1 MTTNADSMP
10 DSTSSNM
17 DFLKLDAAA
26 LGQIRKTSEDPR
38 ESSIYDVIRV
48 ITGQSASNSMNVWSR
63 LVASHPELLTY
74 EAKYKFPGR
83 GQQFTPVCSDAQL
96 ALILKLLPGIDCVRS
111 RAGLEPTSKR
121 ARRLVDDL
129 YIMRYVGIRT
139 GTLKIGR
146 SSDAEARRE
155 NLESCQDFRIE
166 IVALYPGWGHLER
179 SIHTRLEKHRST
191 RGAGTEW
198 FAVDLTTA
206 TTAVRAAIL
215 ETTPPA

>member
-1 MTTNADSMP
+1 
-10 DSTSSNM
+10 M

-26 LGQIRKTSEDPR
+26 LGQIRKTSEETPR
-38 ESSIYDVIRV
+38 LSVLDVIGAV
-48 ITGQSASNSMNVWSR
+48 TG
-63 LVASHPELLTY
+63 VANPHNALKALREAHPELLVRV
-74 EAKYKFPGR
+74 ENHKFPGR
-83 GQQFTPVCSDAQL
+83 GQQFTQVCSEAQL
-96 ALILKLLPGIDCVRS
+96 ALILKLLPGIDCIRS
-111 RAGLEPTSKR
+111 RAGLERTSKR
-121 ARRLVDDL
+121 ARQLVDDL

-146 SSDAEARRE
+146 SSDAEARRK
-155 NLESCQDFRIE
+155 NLESSQDFRIE